1 MGVGR
6 GVSPYELA
14 FYDAEPQQSRGM
26 FREALDP
33 VLSGLSKGEVIS
45 QESCFS
51 PQAVR
56 LHMQPLQR
64 PYPPLLYPTDNA
76 DSIKKLSQNLN
87 KV

>member
-26 FREALDP
+26 FREALDLA
-33 VLSGLSKGEVIS
+33 LSGLSKGEVIS

-64 PYPPLLYPTDNA
+64 LLTNGAAERLPTLE
-76 DSIKKLSQNLN
+76 SSTR
-87 KV
+87 